1 MGRSKPLGTS
11 RLEELA
17 QELQAAE
24 PPGLREL
31 TQNSE
36 NQRSLKESGL
46 ASMCGGWRVN
56 LSTQGRPKRSKN
68 ISNGGFFR

>member
-36 NQRSLKESGL
+36 NQRSLKGIGTGIYVWGL
-46 ASMCGGWRVN
+46 EGQLEQTGE
-56 LSTQGRPKRSKN
+56 T
-68 ISNGGFFR
+68 